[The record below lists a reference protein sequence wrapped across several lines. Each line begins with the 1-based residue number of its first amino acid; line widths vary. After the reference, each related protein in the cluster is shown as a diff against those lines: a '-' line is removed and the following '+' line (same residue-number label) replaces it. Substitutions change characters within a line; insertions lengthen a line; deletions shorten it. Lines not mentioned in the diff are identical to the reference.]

1 MTTTFIGVLVAL
13 ALVDSTSF
21 GTLLIPIWL
30 LLTPG
35 KLRLG
40 RLASY
45 LGTVVLFYFLVG
57 LALAAGADS
66 LVEALRGPLDAI
78 SSTTWRIIQ
87 LVIGIALIILSYVAE
102 ARIRRSRNDGKDG
115 TVGRLEGWR
124 SRALSDAGSG
134 GAGSLVKLALVGTSI
149 ELLTMLPYLAAIA
162 MLTAADLGAVEL
174 TASIAVYCLVMVV
187 PAIVLCAGRLTFHE
201 RVDPTLHKINDWFS
215 RHSDKAVGWTLGG
228 IGIGVAVNAVINLIV
243 LATQ

>member
-1 MTTTFIGVLVAL
+1 MTTAFIGVLVVL

-35 KLRLG
+35 KLRIS
-40 RLASY
+40 RLASS

-66 LVEALRGPLDAI
+66 LVEALREPLDTVPSLA
-78 SSTTWRIIQ
+78 WRIIQ
-87 LVIGIALIILSYVAE
+87 LVVGIVLIILSYVAE
-102 ARIRRSRNDGKDG
+102 SRIRRSRADGK
-115 TVGRLEGWR
+115 VGRLEGWR

-134 GAGSLVKLALVGTSI
+134 SAGSLVKLALVGTSI
-149 ELLTMLPYLAAIA
+149 EMLTMLPYLAAIA
-162 MLTAADLGAVEL
+162 MLTAADLSPLEL
-174 TASIAVYCLVMVV
+174 TASITVYCLVMVI
-187 PAIVLCAGRLTFHE
+187 PAIVLCIGRIALHE
-201 RVDPTLHKINDWFS
+201 RVDPTLRKINDWFS

-228 IGIGVAVNAVINLIV
+228 IGIGVAANAVINLVI